1 MSLPCISKSDLGVN
15 GPEVKRPYMEPG
27 EQEALLALVSS
38 IAPAPEVMVEIGV
51 NIGLTAQAVLQHV
64 PSINRYIGVDVEA
77 DYRFEGAWQQH
88 DRPAE
93 PGRLVKDDP
102 RFRLMLRGNGKAAKM
117 PQSSDVVF
125 IDGDHGPRNVLND
138 SLWAASVVRPGGMII
153 WHDYKNTPAEVTG
166 VLDWLHAEGRN
177 LVHITGTSLV
187 FERVA
192 A

>member
-1 MSLPCISKSDLGVN
+1 MPLPCISKPDLGVT
-15 GPEVKRPYMEPG
+15 GPSVTRPYMEPG
-27 EQEALLALVSS
+27 EQEALLALIGS

-64 PSINRYIGVDVEA
+64 ASIQRYIGIDVEA
-77 DYRFEGAWQQH
+77 GYRFEGAWQQH

-102 RFRLMLRGNGKAAKM
+102 RFRLMLRSNGKAAEM

-125 IDGDHGPRNVLND
+125 IDGDHGPRNVLQD
-138 SLWAASVVRPGGMII
+138 SLWAAWIVRSGGMII
-153 WHDYKNTPAEVTG
+153 WHDYQNTPAEVTG
-166 VLDWLHAEGRN
+166 VLDRLHAEGRD
-177 LVHITGTSLV
+177 LVHVTGTSLV

-192 A
+192 

>member
-1 MSLPCISKSDLGVN
+1 MPLPCISKSDLGVT

-27 EQEALLALVSS
+27 EQEALLALVDS

-51 NIGLTAQAVLQHV
+51 NIGLTAKSVLQHV
-64 PSINRYIGVDVEA
+64 PSISKYIGVDVEA

-102 RFRLMLRGNGKAAKM
+102 RFRLILRGKEEL
-117 PQSSDVVF
+117 PQSADVVF
-125 IDGDHGPRNVLND
+125 IDGDHGPRNVLQD
-138 SLWAASVVRPGGMII
+138 SLWAASVVGPGGMII
-153 WHDYKNTPAEVTG
+153 WHDYQNTPAEVTA
-166 VLDWLHAEGRN
+166 VLDRLHAEGRN

-192 A
+192 